1 LLLSS
6 LRDALT
12 HLAGSGFAAAFHGS
26 TDQST
31 YRWGLLH
38 RLTLA
43 HPLGAPFSAPP
54 AFGAFPAPLPGLTGV
69 PVDGGFGTVDAASH
83 NARADSA
90 DGFTF
95 DSGPARR
102 FVGSPS
108 RAPWVPSAALPGGT
122 SAVPGNRFYLN
133 LLRPYLTN
141 DYYPA
146 LLPQQVHRRSSAS
159 QLLVT
164 P

>member
-1 LLLSS
+1 
-6 LRDALT
+6 
-12 HLAGSGFAAAFHGS
+12 
-26 TDQST
+26 
-31 YRWGLLH
+31 
-38 RLTLA
+38 
-43 HPLGAPFSAPP
+43 
-54 AFGAFPAPLPGLTGV
+54 
-69 PVDGGFGTVDAASH
+69 
-83 NARADSA
+83 
-90 DGFTF
+90 
-95 DSGPARR
+95 
-102 FVGSPS
+102 
-108 RAPWVPSAALPGGT
+108 VPSAALPGGT